1 MSLVTWIFYFVFGFL
16 VFLGINL
23 LKERYSF
30 TKIQSLVFSLFFVL
44 IVAGVSARIGLNNFN
59 ENIFLILVFKFIIEL
74 FYNMYFLENDFFNK
88 EDSNVLIN
96 VLIKGNNNKCDI
108 NYHVISENGYSKSK
122 VSVKANK
129 NTFGNVITENLKGL
143 KEGGNILIEP
153 ILEIDTNEVE
163 ASHFVTIGTYDEESL
178 LYLNSLGIKE
188 NDAKKLLKKSFMLS
202 IFDDNFKKEVNYE

>member
-1 MSLVTWIFYFVFGFL
+1 MNNILMDNVINIINESKSLVLEVKNNLI
-16 VFLGINL
+16 IN
-23 LKERYSF
+23 
-30 TKIQSLVFSLFFVL
+30 I
-44 IVAGVSARIGLNNFN
+44 FN
-59 ENIFLILVFKFIIEL
+59 ENDIKMDINIIQHNNSILKINYLSI
-74 FYNMYFLENDFFNK
+74 NK
-88 EDSNVLIN
+88 ENSNVLIN

-108 NYHVISENGYSKSK
+108 NYHVISENGFSKSK

-202 IFDDNFKKEVNYE
+202 IFDDDFKKEVNYE

>member
-1 MSLVTWIFYFVFGFL
+1 MNNILMDNVINIINESKSLVLEVKKNLI
-16 VFLGINL
+16 IN
-23 LKERYSF
+23 
-30 TKIQSLVFSLFFVL
+30 I
-44 IVAGVSARIGLNNFN
+44 FN
-59 ENIFLILVFKFIIEL
+59 ENDIKMDINIIQHNNSILKINYLSI
-74 FYNMYFLENDFFNK
+74 NK

-108 NYHVISENGYSKSK
+108 NYHVISENGHSKSK

>member
-1 MSLVTWIFYFVFGFL
+1 MVSELSTIEPHFICRDNSSTDASLTRL
-16 VFLGINL
+16 
-23 LKERYSF
+23 
-30 TKIQSLVFSLFFVL
+30 
-44 IVAGVSARIGLNNFN
+44 
-59 ENIFLILVFKFIIEL
+59 
-74 FYNMYFLENDFFNK
+74 D
-88 EDSNVLIN
+88 
-96 VLIKGNNNKCDI
+96 
-108 NYHVISENGYSKSK
+108 
-122 VSVKANK
+122 
-129 NTFGNVITENLKGL
+129 VITENLKGL

>member
-1 MSLVTWIFYFVFGFL
+1 MHPSAAPDP
-16 VFLGINL
+16 
-23 LKERYSF
+23 R
-30 TKIQSLVFSLFFVL
+30 TKTAGQSTEAASRTTS
-44 IVAGVSARIGLNNFN
+44 ANVS
-59 ENIFLILVFKFIIEL
+59 
-74 FYNMYFLENDFFNK
+74 YND
-88 EDSNVLIN
+88 
-96 VLIKGNNNKCDI
+96 GNNNKCDI

-122 VSVKANK
+122 VCVKANK